1 MYEILIAN
9 AAALIAAG
17 LYIHALHKRLG
28 NAEEASEALAGA
40 ISLLAQ
46 DKAALEINGTNIKA
60 VPK

>member
-1 MYEILIAN
+1 MKELLLAN

-28 NAEEASEALAGA
+28 NAEEASAVLASSIA
-40 ISLLAQ
+40 LLAEG
-46 DKAALEINGTNIKA
+46 KAVLEINGTNIKV